1 MRENRRD
8 QHRKLLSLAINGEVV
23 RLEDQL
29 SAYLGESPSQ
39 HVGDVVH
46 PKTGDGL
53 LHVAARGG
61 HLPCLEYLLRTAGCG
76 VDQRNLE
83 FKTALHEAAQTG
95 HHEAVRL
102 LLESGAE
109 VDSLKR
115 ADWTPLMLAA
125 TKAGNWKAVELLL
138 EAGAEPGT
146 VNKDGWTALHLAVR
160 TGDLETVTD
169 VQGKLEQVYREKFVE
184 FYQCYAIGQG

>member
-1 MRENRRD
+1 MLTYGIQVPSET
-8 QHRKLLSLAINGEVV
+8 
-23 RLEDQL
+23 
-29 SAYLGESPSQ
+29 SAS
-39 HVGDVVH
+39 
-46 PKTGDGL
+46 
-53 LHVAARGG
+53 
-61 HLPCLEYLLRTAGCG
+61 G

-125 TKAGNWKAVELLL
+125 TKAGNVKAVEELL
-138 EAGAEPGT
+138 EAGADPHI
-146 VNKDGWTALHLAVR
+146 KDKGGNT
-160 TGDLETVTD
+160 
-169 VQGKLEQVYREKFVE
+169 F
-184 FYQCYAIGQG
+184 FFCS